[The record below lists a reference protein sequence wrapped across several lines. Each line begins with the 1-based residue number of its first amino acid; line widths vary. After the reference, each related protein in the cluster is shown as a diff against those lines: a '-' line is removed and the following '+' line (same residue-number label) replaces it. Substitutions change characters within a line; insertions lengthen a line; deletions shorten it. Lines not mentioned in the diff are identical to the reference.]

1 MAEFGNG
8 FTATNLRYMRQFYQ
22 CYPKYHTL
30 CDKLSWS
37 HCRTLLKVSG
47 DAARDFYLHECVKEN
62 WSVRQ
67 LDRQI
72 NTLFL

>member
-1 MAEFGNG
+1 MCI
-8 FTATNLRYMRQFYQ
+8 R
-22 CYPKYHTL
+22 
-30 CDKLSWS
+30 DS
-37 HCRTLLKVSG
+37 LKVSG

-72 NTLFL
+72 NTLFYDR